1 MIIGDRRTFAI
12 ESEVTEFSERPSL
25 RGLGYFVVHIS
36 GERFGVKSPRA
47 TMMANSFD
55 EVCRRLSE
63 QGSHVAPF
71 AAALDAYHLAFAVQ
85 EAVYGDVSTS
95 STLKEIAATLEER
108 KLIWAPDGDSAFDDG
123 AVIVQIDEETQV
135 RLVAFR
141 NSPSSSGEPIDL
153 RELRMASDDY
163 YDTLRK
169 WSEAFLSEWMVGI
182 RCPN

>member
-1 MIIGDRRTFAI
+1 MIIGDIRTFAI
-12 ESEVTEFSERPSL
+12 ESEVSEFSKRLSL

-36 GERFGVKSPRA
+36 GEQFGVKSPRA

-71 AAALDAYHLAFAVQ
+71 AATLDAYHLASLVQ
-85 EAVYGDVSTS
+85 EALYGDVSTS
-95 STLKEIAATLEER
+95 FHLKDIAATLEER
-108 KLIWAPDGDSAFDDG
+108 KLIWAPDGDAAFDDG
-123 AVIVQIDEETQV
+123 AVIVQIDEETHV

-141 NSPSSSGEPIDL
+141 NSPSSSGGPINL
-153 RELRMASDDY
+153 QELRIASDNY

-169 WSEAFLSEWMVGI
+169 WSEAFLAEWVVGI
-182 RCPN
+182 QRPN